1 MWQSAHARPFPPNSS
16 DGQRLRRFEQE
27 AHAASALNHP
37 NIITIHE
44 IGRINDRRFLVSE
57 HVEGETLRQRIQR
70 EPLSPSG
77 ALDMINSF
85 SRLPQLQVIART
97 TAFRY
102 KGKDSDTKVIGRDLR
117 VDAIIVGKVTLQGDR
132 LIVQADLVNT
142 ADGAQILG
150 GEV

>member
-1 MWQSAHARPFPPNSS
+1 
-16 DGQRLRRFEQE
+16 
-27 AHAASALNHP
+27 
-37 NIITIHE
+37 
-44 IGRINDRRFLVSE
+44 
-57 HVEGETLRQRIQR
+57 
-70 EPLSPSG
+70 
-77 ALDMINSF
+77 MINSF

>member
-1 MWQSAHARPFPPNSS
+1 MTS
-16 DGQRLRRFEQE
+16 
-27 AHAASALNHP
+27 
-37 NIITIHE
+37 
-44 IGRINDRRFLVSE
+44 
-57 HVEGETLRQRIQR
+57 
-70 EPLSPSG
+70 LSPSG

-102 KGKDSDTKVIGRDLR
+102 KGKDSDTKVIGRDLH